1 MVVVCVLT
9 LLLSWGGGVH
19 CCDVFVALA
28 LPPPP
33 LLPVLLLCPS
43 GLLQQWRLGL
53 WTVASGVLQHT
64 HPDHIACREC
74 IVIAPVT
81 SAGRSGDDQSSVR
94 YCALPGYNG
103 TRACVHLCAST
114 QEYSYSG
121 VCAECV

>member
-74 IVIAPVT
+74 IVIAPV
-81 SAGRSGDDQSSVR
+81 SL
-94 YCALPGYNG
+94 C
-103 TRACVHLCAST
+103 RA
-114 QEYSYSG
+114 
-121 VCAECV
+121 